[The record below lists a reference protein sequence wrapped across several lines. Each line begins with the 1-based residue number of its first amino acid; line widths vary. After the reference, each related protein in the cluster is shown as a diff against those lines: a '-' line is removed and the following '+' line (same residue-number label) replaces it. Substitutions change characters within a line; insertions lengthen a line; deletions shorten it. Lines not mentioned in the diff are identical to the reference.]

1 MRARIVSAV
10 LTSALAIIPT
20 AQTQTPTQETLVQ
33 KLQEG
38 TSEQR
43 RHAAGVLGDMGDDS
57 AVPHLID
64 ALKDDDQVVREL
76 AEHSL
81 WAIWNRSGDPKIDA
95 LLQEGIHLIQSDRLD
110 EAITKLDEVVKG
122 APGFPEG
129 YNRRAT
135 AYYLAG
141 QYEKSIADCEEAIR
155 HNPTHF
161 GALSGLGYN
170 YFKLGKSERAIRYFE
185 RALDINPNKPRIRSM
200 VIELKRVRGEKAR
213 DSI

>member
-1 MRARIVSAV
+1 MRGRT
-10 LTSALAIIPT
+10 TSALLALVLAIISA
-20 AQTQTPTQETLVQ
+20 AQAQTPTQETLVQ

-38 TSEQR
+38 TSEER
-43 RHAAGVLGDMGDDS
+43 RHAAGVLGDMGDDL

-64 ALKDDDQVVREL
+64 VLKDNDEVVREL

-155 HNPTHF
+155 RNPMHF

-170 YFKLGKSERAIRYFE
+170 YFKLGKPERAIRYFE
-185 RALDINPNKPRIRSM
+185 RALDINPNKPRIRSI
-200 VIELKRVRGEKAR
+200 VIELERALHQRVR

>member
-1 MRARIVSAV
+1 MRGRTAWALLALV
-10 LTSALAIIPT
+10 LAIISA
-20 AQTQTPTQETLVQ
+20 AQAQTPTQETLVQ

-38 TSEQR
+38 TSEER
-43 RHAAGVLGDMGDDS
+43 RHAAGLLGDMGDDS

-64 ALKDDDQVVREL
+64 VLKDDDEVVREL

-141 QYEKSIADCEEAIR
+141 QYEKSITDCEEAIR
-155 HNPTHF
+155 RNPMHF

-170 YFKLGKSERAIRYFE
+170 YFKLGKAERAIRYFE
-185 RALDINPNKPRIRSM
+185 RALDINPNKPRIRSTL
-200 VIELKRVRGEKAR
+200 VELERALHQRVR

>member
-1 MRARIVSAV
+1 MRGRTASALLAFV
-10 LTSALAIIPT
+10 LAIIAT
-20 AQTQTPTQETLVQ
+20 AQAQTPTQEALVQ

-38 TSEQR
+38 TSEER
-43 RHAAGVLGDMGDDS
+43 RHAAGVLGDKGDHS
-57 AVPHLID
+57 AAPHLID
-64 ALKDDDQVVREL
+64 ALKDDDAVVREL

-95 LLQEGIHLIQSDRLD
+95 LLQEGIHLIQSNRLD
-110 EAITKLDEVVKG
+110 EAIATFNEVVKG

-141 QYEKSIADCEEAIR
+141 QYEKSIADCDEAIR
-155 HNPTHF
+155 RNPMHF

-170 YFKLGKSERAIRYFE
+170 YFKLGKPERAIRYFE
-185 RALDINPNKPRIRSM
+185 QALDINPNKPRIRSTL
-200 VIELKRVRGEKAR
+200 IELERALHQRVR

>member
-1 MRARIVSAV
+1 MRAQTVAAF
-10 LTSALAIIPT
+10 LAFALAITTT
-20 AQTQTPTQETLVQ
+20 AHAQTPTQGTLVQ

-38 TSEQR
+38 ALDER
-43 RHAAGVLGDMGDDS
+43 RHAAGVLGDKGDDS

-64 ALKDDDQVVREL
+64 ALTDDDEVVREL

-81 WAIWNRSGDPKIDA
+81 WAIWSRSGDPKIDA
-95 LLQEGIHLIQSDRLD
+95 LLQEGIHLVQSDRLD
-110 EAITKLDEVVKG
+110 EAIATFDAVVKG

-141 QYEKSIADCEEAIR
+141 QYEKSIADCDEAISR
-155 HNPTHF
+155 NPMHF

-170 YFKLGKSERAIRYFE
+170 YFKLGKPERAIRYFE

-200 VIELKRVRGEKAR
+200 VIELKEALRERAS

>member
-1 MRARIVSAV
+1 MTRRTAAGV
-10 LTSALAIIPT
+10 LACALTIITT
-20 AQTQTPTQETLVQ
+20 AHAQTPTQEILVR

-38 TSEQR
+38 TSEER
-43 RHAAGVLGDMGDDS
+43 RNAAGVLGDMGDDA

-64 ALKDDDQVVREL
+64 ALKDDDGVVREL

-95 LLQEGIHLIQSDRLD
+95 LLQEGIHLLQSDRLD
-110 EAITKLDEVVKG
+110 EAIATFDEVVKG

-141 QYEKSIADCEEAIR
+141 QYEKSIADCEETIR
-155 HNPTHF
+155 RNPMHF

-170 YFKLGKSERAIRYFE
+170 YFKLGKLGQAIRHFE

-200 VIELKRVRGEKAR
+200 VIELKRVRGERAK

>member
-20 AQTQTPTQETLVQ
+20 AQTQTPTQEMLVQ

-43 RHAAGVLGDMGDDS
+43 RHAAGGLGDTGDDS

-64 ALKDDDQVVREL
+64 ALKDDDEVVREL

-95 LLQEGIHLIQSDRLD
+95 LLQEGIHLIQSHRLD
-110 EAITKLDEVVKG
+110 EAIATFDEVVKG

-155 HNPTHF
+155 RNPMHF

-170 YFKLGKSERAIRYFE
+170 YFKLGKPKRAIRYFE
-185 RALDINPNKPRIRSM
+185 RALDINPNKPRIRSTM
-200 VIELKRVRGEKAR
+200 IELERALHQRVR

>member
-1 MRARIVSAV
+1 MRVRIVSAV

-20 AQTQTPTQETLVQ
+20 AQAQTLSQETLVQ

-64 ALKDDDQVVREL
+64 ALKDDDEVVREL

-122 APGFPEG
+122 APGFPEA

-141 QYEKSIADCEEAIR
+141 QHEKSIADCEEAIR
-155 HNPTHF
+155 RNPMHF

-170 YFKLGKSERAIRYFE
+170 YFKLGKSERAIRYF
-185 RALDINPNKPRIRSM
+185 
-200 VIELKRVRGEKAR
+200 
-213 DSI
+213 

>member
-1 MRARIVSAV
+1 MRVRIVSAV
-10 LTSALAIIPT
+10 LTSALAIIAT
-20 AQTQTPTQETLVQ
+20 AHAQMASQETLVQ

-38 TSEQR
+38 TSEER
-43 RHAAGVLGDMGDDS
+43 RHAAGVLGDIGDDL

-64 ALKDDDQVVREL
+64 VLKDDDAVVREL

-81 WAIWNRSGDPKIDA
+81 WAIWNRSGDQKIDA

-155 HNPTHF
+155 RNPMHF

-170 YFKLGKSERAIRYFE
+170 YFKLGKPERAIRYFE
-185 RALDINPNKPRIRSM
+185 RALDVNPNKPRIRSTL
-200 VIELKRVRGEKAR
+200 IELKRALREKAR

>member
-1 MRARIVSAV
+1 MRAQTVAAF
-10 LTSALAIIPT
+10 LAFALAITTT
-20 AQTQTPTQETLVQ
+20 ARAQTPTQETLVQ

-38 TSEQR
+38 TLDER
-43 RHAAGVLGDMGDDS
+43 RHAAGVLGDKGDDS

-64 ALKDDDQVVREL
+64 ALTDDDEVVREL

-81 WAIWNRSGDPKIDA
+81 WAIWSRSGDPKIDA
-95 LLQEGIHLIQSDRLD
+95 LLQEGIHLVQSDRLD
-110 EAITKLDEVVKG
+110 EAIATFDAVVKG

-141 QYEKSIADCEEAIR
+141 QYEKSIADCDEAIR
-155 HNPTHF
+155 RNPMHF

-170 YFKLGKSERAIRYFE
+170 YFKLEKPERSIRYFE

-200 VIELKRVRGEKAR
+200 VIELKEALRERAR

>member
-1 MRARIVSAV
+1 MRARTVAAV
-10 LTSALAIIPT
+10 LTSALAIIAT
-20 AQTQTPTQETLVQ
+20 AQAQTPTQEALVQ

-38 TSEQR
+38 TSEER
-43 RHAAGVLGDMGDDS
+43 RHAAGVLGDKGDHS

-64 ALKDDDQVVREL
+64 ALKDDDAVVREL

-110 EAITKLDEVVKG
+110 EAIATFDEVVKG

-141 QYEKSIADCEEAIR
+141 QYEKSIADCDEAIR
-155 HNPTHF
+155 RNPMHF

-170 YFKLGKSERAIRYFE
+170 YFKLGKSERAIRYFQ
-185 RALDINPNKPRIRSM
+185 RALDINPNKPRIRSI
-200 VIELKRVRGEKAR
+200 VIELQRGLREKAR

>member
-1 MRARIVSAV
+1 MRGRTAWALLALV
-10 LTSALAIIPT
+10 LAIISA
-20 AQTQTPTQETLVQ
+20 AQAQTPTQETLVQ

-38 TSEQR
+38 TSEER
-43 RHAAGVLGDMGDDS
+43 RHAAGLLGDMGDDS

-64 ALKDDDQVVREL
+64 VLKDDDEVVREL

-95 LLQEGIHLIQSDRLD
+95 LLQEGIHLIQSNRLD

-155 HNPTHF
+155 RNPMHF

-185 RALDINPNKPRIRSM
+185 QALDINPNKSRIRSTL
-200 VIELKRVRGEKAR
+200 IELQRGLREKVR

>member
-1 MRARIVSAV
+1 MRGRTVAASLAC
-10 LTSALAIIPT
+10 ALAVIAT
-20 AQTQTPTQETLVQ
+20 AHAQTPAQEALVR
-33 KLQEG
+33 KLQAG
-38 TSEQR
+38 TSEER
-43 RHAAGVLGDMGDDS
+43 RTAAGVLGDTGDDS

-64 ALKDDDQVVREL
+64 ALKDDDEVVREL

-95 LLQEGIHLIQSDRLD
+95 LLQEGIHLLQSDRLD
-110 EAITKLDEVVKG
+110 EAIATFDEVVKG

-135 AYYLAG
+135 AHYLTG
-141 QYEKSIADCEEAIR
+141 QYEKSIADCEETIR
-155 HNPTHF
+155 RNPKHF

-170 YFKLGKSERAIRYFE
+170 YFKLGKPGQAIRYFE

-200 VIELKRVRGEKAR
+200 VTELKRALRERAK

>member
-1 MRARIVSAV
+1 MRVRIVSAV

-20 AQTQTPTQETLVQ
+20 AQSQTPTQETLVQ

-57 AVPHLID
+57 AIPHLID
-64 ALKDDDQVVREL
+64 ALKDDDEVVREL

-81 WAIWNRSGDPKIDA
+81 WAIWSRSGDPKIDA

-122 APGFPEG
+122 APGFPEA

-141 QYEKSIADCEEAIR
+141 QHEKSITDCEEAIR
-155 HNPTHF
+155 RNPMHF

-185 RALDINPNKPRIRSM
+185 QALDINPNKPRIQA
-200 VIELKRVRGEKAR
+200 VLIELKRALRERAKG
-213 DSI
+213 SI

>member
-1 MRARIVSAV
+1 MRGRTVSAL
-10 LTSALAIIPT
+10 LTFVPAIIAT
-20 AQTQTPTQETLVQ
+20 AQAQTPSQETLVQ

-38 TSEQR
+38 TSEER
-43 RHAAGVLGDMGDDS
+43 RHAAGVLGDMGDDL

-64 ALKDDDQVVREL
+64 VLKDDDAVVRER

-81 WAIWNRSGDPKIDA
+81 WTIWNRSGDPKIDA

-122 APGFPEG
+122 APGFSEG

-141 QYEKSIADCEEAIR
+141 QYERSIADCEEAIR
-155 HNPTHF
+155 RNPMHF

-170 YFKLGKSERAIRYFE
+170 YLKQGKPERAIRYFE
-185 RALDINPNKPRIRSM
+185 RALDINPNKPRIRSI
-200 VIELKRVRGEKAR
+200 VIELQRGLRERAR

>member
-1 MRARIVSAV
+1 MRARTAVAV
-10 LTSALAIIPT
+10 LTSALAIIAT
-20 AQTQTPTQETLVQ
+20 AQAQTPTQEALVQ

-38 TSEQR
+38 TSEER
-43 RHAAGVLGDMGDDS
+43 RHAAGVLGDKGDHS

-64 ALKDDDQVVREL
+64 ALRDDDAVVREL

-110 EAITKLDEVVKG
+110 EAIATFDEVVKG

-141 QYEKSIADCEEAIR
+141 QYEKSIADCDEAIR
-155 HNPTHF
+155 RNPMHF

-170 YFKLGKSERAIRYFE
+170 YFKLGKPERAIRYFE
-185 RALDINPNKPRIRSM
+185 QALDINPNKPRIRSTL
-200 VIELKRVRGEKAR
+200 IELERALRERAR

>member
-1 MRARIVSAV
+1 MRGRTASALLAFV
-10 LTSALAIIPT
+10 LAIIAT
-20 AQTQTPTQETLVQ
+20 AQAQTPTQEALVQ

-38 TSEQR
+38 TSEER
-43 RHAAGVLGDMGDDS
+43 RHAAGVLGDKGDHS

-64 ALKDDDQVVREL
+64 ALKDDDAVVREL

-110 EAITKLDEVVKG
+110 EAIATFDEVVKG

-141 QYEKSIADCEEAIR
+141 QYEKSIADCDEAIR
-155 HNPTHF
+155 RNPMHF

-170 YFKLGKSERAIRYFE
+170 YFKLGKPERAIRYFE
-185 RALDINPNKPRIRSM
+185 QALDINPNKPRIRSTL
-200 VIELKRVRGEKAR
+200 IELERARRERAR

>member
-1 MRARIVSAV
+1 MRAQPVAAF
-10 LTSALAIIPT
+10 LAFALAITTT
-20 AQTQTPTQETLVQ
+20 ARAQTPTKVKLVQ

-38 TSEQR
+38 TLDER
-43 RHAAGVLGDMGDDS
+43 RHAAGVLGDKGDDS

-64 ALKDDDQVVREL
+64 ALTDDDEVVREL

-81 WAIWNRSGDPKIDA
+81 WAIWSRSGDPKIDA
-95 LLQEGIHLIQSDRLD
+95 LLQEGIHLVQSDRLD
-110 EAITKLDEVVKG
+110 EAIATFDAVVKG

-141 QYEKSIADCEEAIR
+141 QYEKSIADCDEAIR
-155 HNPTHF
+155 RNPMHF

-170 YFKLGKSERAIRYFE
+170 YFKLGKPERAIRYFE

-200 VIELKRVRGEKAR
+200 VIELKEALRERAR

>member
-1 MRARIVSAV
+1 MRVRIVSAV

-20 AQTQTPTQETLVQ
+20 AQSQTPTQETLVQ

-43 RHAAGVLGDMGDDS
+43 RHAAGVLGDKGDHS

-64 ALKDDDQVVREL
+64 SLKDDDEVVRGL

-81 WAIWNRSGDPKIDA
+81 WAIWNRSGDPKIDG

-110 EAITKLDEVVKG
+110 EAIAMFNKVVKG

-135 AYYLAG
+135 AYYLAS
-141 QYEKSIADCEEAIR
+141 QYEKSIADCEETIR
-155 HNPTHF
+155 RNPMHF

-185 RALDINPNKPRIRSM
+185 RALDINPNKPRIRSI
-200 VIELKRVRGEKAR
+200 VIELQRGLREKAR

>member
-1 MRARIVSAV
+1 MRGRTAWALLALV
-10 LTSALAIIPT
+10 LAIISA
-20 AQTQTPTQETLVQ
+20 AQAQTPTQETLVQ

-38 TSEQR
+38 TSEER
-43 RHAAGVLGDMGDDS
+43 RHAAGLLGDMGDDS

-64 ALKDDDQVVREL
+64 VLKDDDEVVREL

-95 LLQEGIHLIQSDRLD
+95 LLQEGIHLIQSNRLD

-155 HNPTHF
+155 RNPMHF

-185 RALDINPNKPRIRSM
+185 QVLDINPNKSRIRSTL
-200 VIELKRVRGEKAR
+200 IELQRGLREKVR

>member
-1 MRARIVSAV
+1 MRAQTVAAF
-10 LTSALAIIPT
+10 LAFALAITTT
-20 AQTQTPTQETLVQ
+20 ARAQTPTQETLVQ

-38 TSEQR
+38 TLDER
-43 RHAAGVLGDMGDDS
+43 RHAAGVLGDKGDDS

-64 ALKDDDQVVREL
+64 ALTDDDEVVREL

-81 WAIWNRSGDPKIDA
+81 WAIWSRSGDPKIDA
-95 LLQEGIHLIQSDRLD
+95 LLQEGIHLVQSDRLD
-110 EAITKLDEVVKG
+110 EAIATFDAVVKG

-141 QYEKSIADCEEAIR
+141 QYEKSIADCDEAIR
-155 HNPTHF
+155 RNPMHF

-170 YFKLGKSERAIRYFE
+170 YFKLGKPERAIRYFE
-185 RALDINPNKPRIRSM
+185 RALDINPNKPRIGSM
-200 VIELKRVRGEKAR
+200 VIELKEALREKAR

>member
-1 MRARIVSAV
+1 MRARTVAAV
-10 LTSALAIIPT
+10 RTSALAIIAT
-20 AQTQTPTQETLVQ
+20 AQAQTPTQEALVQ

-38 TSEQR
+38 TSEER
-43 RHAAGVLGDMGDDS
+43 RHAAGVLGDKGDHS

-64 ALKDDDQVVREL
+64 ALKDDDEVVREL

-110 EAITKLDEVVKG
+110 EAIAKLDEVVKG

-135 AYYLAG
+135 AYYLAR
-141 QYEKSIADCEEAIR
+141 QYEKSIADCDEAIR
-155 HNPTHF
+155 RNPMHF

-170 YFKLGKSERAIRYFE
+170 YFKLGKPERAIRYFE
-185 RALDINPNKPRIRSM
+185 RALDINPNKPRIRSTL
-200 VIELKRVRGEKAR
+200 IELERALRERAR

>member
-1 MRARIVSAV
+1 VAAF
-10 LTSALAIIPT
+10 LAFALAITTT
-20 AQTQTPTQETLVQ
+20 ARAQTPTQETLVQ

-38 TSEQR
+38 TLDER
-43 RHAAGVLGDMGDDS
+43 RHAAGVLGDKGDDS

-64 ALKDDDQVVREL
+64 ALTDDDEVVREL

-81 WAIWNRSGDPKIDA
+81 WAIWSRSGDPKIDA
-95 LLQEGIHLIQSDRLD
+95 LLQEGIHLVQSDRLD
-110 EAITKLDEVVKG
+110 EAIATFDAVVKG

-141 QYEKSIADCEEAIR
+141 QYEKSIADCDEAIR
-155 HNPTHF
+155 RNPMHF

-170 YFKLGKSERAIRYFE
+170 YFKLGKPERAIRYFE
-185 RALDINPNKPRIRSM
+185 RALDINPNKPRIGSM
-200 VIELKRVRGEKAR
+200 VIELKEALREKAR

>member
-1 MRARIVSAV
+1 MRVRIVSAV

-20 AQTQTPTQETLVQ
+20 AQSQTPTQETLAQ

-43 RHAAGVLGDMGDDS
+43 RDAAGVLGDLGDDS

-64 ALKDDDQVVREL
+64 ALKDDDEVVREL

-141 QYEKSIADCEEAIR
+141 QHEKSIADCEEAIR
-155 HNPTHF
+155 RNLMHF

-170 YFKLGKSERAIRYFE
+170 YFKLGKPERAIRYFE
-185 RALDINPNKPRIRSM
+185 RALDINPNKPRIRSI
-200 VIELKRVRGEKAR
+200 VIELKRALREKAR

>member
-1 MRARIVSAV
+1 MRGRTASALLALV
-10 LTSALAIIPT
+10 LAIISA
-20 AQTQTPTQETLVQ
+20 AQAQTPTQETLVQ

-38 TSEQR
+38 TSEER
-43 RHAAGVLGDMGDDS
+43 RHAAGVLGDKGDHS

-64 ALKDDDQVVREL
+64 SLKDDDEVVREL

-95 LLQEGIHLIQSDRLD
+95 LLQEGIHLIQSNRLD

-155 HNPTHF
+155 RNPMHF

-185 RALDINPNKPRIRSM
+185 QALDINPNKSRIRSTL
-200 VIELKRVRGEKAR
+200 IELQRGLREKVR